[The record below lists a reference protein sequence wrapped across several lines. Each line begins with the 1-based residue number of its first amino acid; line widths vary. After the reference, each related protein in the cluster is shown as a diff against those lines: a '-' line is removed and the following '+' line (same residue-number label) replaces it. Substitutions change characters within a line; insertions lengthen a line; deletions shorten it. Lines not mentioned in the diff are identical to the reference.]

1 VEGRFSK
8 GRAIRGHRQYP
19 WGVSKQVES
28 TAIGRVISWTA
39 IAATLAIT
47 PWMTLDPINLPKLVV
62 IALGGFITLAA
73 ILANRKTLFTSG
85 HKTIQILC
93 GLFVLDLIVVW
104 LIAGTNPLQE
114 FFGTYGRATGF
125 VAYVSLAALLLGAA
139 VVASTKFVN
148 SFARAL
154 LIAGALSIAYGLLQ
168 AVGADPIEWVN
179 QYSPVI
185 GFLGNPNFESSFVG
199 FSGVLAFGFIIAQ
212 GLNAALRSAYVA
224 YLVLAVF
231 VIIKTD
237 SQQGLLVL
245 AGGIAIVS
253 MIWISRSKF
262 KFVTKPALILSGI
275 GAVFVALG
283 SLNSGPLASLLYKA
297 SVTYR
302 GDYWRAGW
310 KMTVENP
317 IFGVGL
323 DSYGDW
329 YRRTRTLEAT
339 VRRGPEITAN
349 AAHNVLL
356 DFSSNGG
363 FPLVIIYL
371 VLMVLVVISALRLLK
386 RSNGFDPAV
395 AGLIAVWIAY
405 QAQSIISL
413 NQLGLAVWGWIISGL
428 IIGYEINT
436 RTSEQPQEVKAPV
449 GKGRTAAK
457 AISEK
462 VSAKTLVAMV
472 AGGAVGLLVGL
483 PPFLAS
489 TQYKSALES
498 SDAAI
503 IENAA
508 YLWPD
513 EAIRYGQ
520 IALVLQ
526 ANKLDA
532 QAQAVIDKA
541 LVKFPNE
548 FGLWSLAAKLSTA
561 TPEQIAEAKAQMK
574 RLDPFNP
581 DLK

>member
-1 VEGRFSK
+1 MELSV
-8 GRAIRGHRQYP
+8 
-19 WGVSKQVES
+19 
-28 TAIGRVISWTA
+28 IGRIISWTA
-39 IAATLAIT
+39 IAATLIVT
-47 PWMTLDPINLPKLVV
+47 PWASLDPINVPKLVV
-62 IALGGFITLAA
+62 IAIGGFITLAA
-73 ILANRKTLFTSG
+73 ILANRKAMFTSG
-85 HKTIQILC
+85 HKAVQILT
-93 GLFVLDLIVVW
+93 GLFVLDLIVVL
-104 LIAGTNPLQE
+104 LIAGTNPFQE

-125 VAYVSLAALLLGAA
+125 VAYISLAALLLGAA
-139 VVASTKFVN
+139 VVASTEFVN
-148 SFARAL
+148 SFAHAL
-154 LIAGALSIAYGLLQ
+154 LIAGGLSIGYGLIQ
-168 AVGADPIEWVN
+168 VVGADPVKWVN

-212 GLNAALRSAYVA
+212 GLNRAMRSAFVA
-224 YLVLAVF
+224 YLLLAVF

-245 AGGIAIVS
+245 VGGIAIVS
-253 MIWISRSKF
+253 MIWISRSKY

-283 SLNSGPLASLLYKA
+283 SLNSGPLASLLYKT

-329 YRRTRTLEAT
+329 YRRSRTLEAT
-339 VRRGPEITAN
+339 LRRGPEITSN

-371 VLMVLVVISALRLLK
+371 ALMVLVVISALKILK

-395 AGLIAVWIAY
+395 AGLIAVWVAY
-405 QAQSIISL
+405 QAQTIISL

-428 IIGYEINT
+428 IIGYEIKT
-436 RTSEQPQEVKAPV
+436 RTKEEPEEIKTPV

-457 AISEK
+457 AVSEK

-472 AGGAVGLLVGL
+472 AGGAVGLTVSL

-489 TQYKSALES
+489 AQFKSAFES
-498 SDAAI
+498 SDAVI
-503 IENAA
+503 IEKAA
-508 YLWPD
+508 SRWPD
-513 EAIRYGQ
+513 EAMRYGQ
-520 IALVLQ
+520 VALVLQ
-526 ANKLDA
+526 ANKLDT

-541 LVKFPNE
+541 LLKFPDE
-548 FGLWSLAAKLSTA
+548 FGLWSVAAKLSTA

>member
-1 VEGRFSK
+1 VE
-8 GRAIRGHRQYP
+8 Y
-19 WGVSKQVES
+19 S
-28 TAIGRVISWTA
+28 TIGRIISWTA
-39 IAATLAIT
+39 IVATLAIT
-47 PWMTLDPINLPKLVV
+47 PWTTFDPINLPKL
-62 IALGGFITLAA
+62 IAIAVGGFITLAA
-73 ILANRKTLFTSG
+73 IVANRKAMFTSG
-85 HKTIQILC
+85 HKTIQIIC
-93 GLFVLDLIVVW
+93 GLFVIDLIIVLLV
-104 LIAGTNPLQE
+104 AGTNPNQE
-114 FFGTYGRATGF
+114 FFGTFGRATGF

-139 VVASTKFVN
+139 VVASTKFVD

-154 LIAGALSIAYGLLQ
+154 LIAGALSIAYGLIQ
-168 AVGADPIEWVN
+168 AIGVDPIEWVN

-199 FSGVLAFGFIIAQ
+199 FSGVMAFGFIIAQ
-212 GLNAALRSAYVA
+212 GINRAMRLSFVA
-224 YLVLAVF
+224 YLLLAVF

-253 MIWISRSKF
+253 MIWISRSRY
-262 KFVTKPALILSGI
+262 KFVTKPALILSGF
-275 GAVFVALG
+275 GAVLVALG

-310 KMTVENP
+310 KMTIENP

-329 YRRTRTLEAT
+329 YRRSRTLEAT
-339 VRRGPEITAN
+339 LRRGPDVTSN

-371 VLMVLVVISALRLLK
+371 ALLILVVISAIRLLK
-386 RSNGFDPAV
+386 RSNGFNPAV
-395 AGLIAVWIAY
+395 AGLIAVWVAY

-436 RTSEQPQEVKAPV
+436 RVQEQPQVVKTPV
-449 GKGRTAAK
+449 GKGRNAAQ

-462 VSAKTLVAMV
+462 VSAKTLVSMV
-472 AGGAVGLLVGL
+472 AGGAIGLIVSL
-483 PPFLAS
+483 PPFIAS
-489 TQYKSALES
+489 AQFKSAFETS
-498 SDAAI
+498 NAQTIEKAA
-503 IENAA
+503 A
-508 YLWPD
+508 LWPY
-513 EAIRYGQ
+513 EATKYGQ
-520 IALVLQ
+520 VALVLQ
-526 ANKLDA
+526 SNKLDA
-532 QAQAVIDKA
+532 QAQAVIDAA
-541 LVKFPNE
+541 LLKFPDE
-548 FGLWSLAAKLSTA
+548 FGLWSVAAKLSTA
-561 TPEQIAEAKAQMK
+561 TPEQIAEATAQMK

-581 DLK
+581 DVK